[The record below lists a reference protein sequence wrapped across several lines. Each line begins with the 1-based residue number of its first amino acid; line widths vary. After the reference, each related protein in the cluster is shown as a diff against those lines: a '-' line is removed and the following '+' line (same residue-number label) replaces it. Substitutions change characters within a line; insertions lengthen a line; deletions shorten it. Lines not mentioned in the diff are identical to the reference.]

1 MTRVVLT
8 INQAAE
14 KLGLSVQTLYKWRS
28 ERKDMPQGFTI
39 GNRVRFYEDVV
50 DAWIEKRSNAEA
62 VAA

>member
-1 MTRVVLT
+1 MSRVVLT

-28 ERKDMPQGFTI
+28 DGSDMPKGFTI

-50 DAWIEKRSNAEA
+50 DAWIEKRSETA